1 LDENEIV
8 LDDKGKGLG
17 WMKIGKDCVG
27 WKSKEVGLD
36 ANGKGLNLILKGGDI
51 LDGNVWPP

>member
-1 LDENEIV
+1 M